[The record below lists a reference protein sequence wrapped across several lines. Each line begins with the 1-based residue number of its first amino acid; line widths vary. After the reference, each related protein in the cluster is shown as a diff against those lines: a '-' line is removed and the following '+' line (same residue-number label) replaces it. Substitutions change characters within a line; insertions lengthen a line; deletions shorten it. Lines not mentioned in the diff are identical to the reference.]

1 MTDLV
6 CHHEGCSARPTL
18 RFVWPWGVPAA
29 SCGEHSYVPGQVAA
43 NMNQQAPALIPIE
56 PDNPSVRA
64 HALLDKA
71 EDAFR
76 VMRNLLMVFDD
87 AIEQLDI
94 AFPTPVPVIE
104 HTPTAPDSANPML
117 ALIQTPNVEQTP
129 GAPPGPS
136 EHTQDTPALTPDQP
150 A

>member
-18 RFVWPWGVPAA
+18 KFVWPWGVPAA

-94 AFPTPVPVIE
+94 AFPTPVP
-104 HTPTAPDSANPML
+104 
-117 ALIQTPNVEQTP
+117 LIQMPNVEQTP
-129 GAPPGPS
+129 EAPPDPA